1 MEHRFNF
8 FRVCILYCFFSILP
22 SYGPVTRRLR
32 DTNVTQGEADTSIV
46 KCTYTEILRDRRTM

>member
-22 SYGPVTRRLR
+22 SYGTEGSMGGKEESYLSLR
-32 DTNVTQGEADTSIV
+32 
-46 KCTYTEILRDRRTM
+46 